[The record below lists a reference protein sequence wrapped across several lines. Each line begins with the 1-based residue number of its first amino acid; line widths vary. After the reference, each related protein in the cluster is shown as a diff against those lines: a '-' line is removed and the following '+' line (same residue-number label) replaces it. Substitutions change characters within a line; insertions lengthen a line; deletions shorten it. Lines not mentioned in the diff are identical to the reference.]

1 MEKIKVILDTDIGS
15 DIDDSECLAYLLS
28 QEKCDLVGITTV
40 SGDAIERAM
49 LASAIVKVA
58 GKSVPIHAG
67 ADKPLCAENRQPR
80 AAQKEKLPNWEH
92 DKDFKPFTAIEFLK
106 DTILANP
113 GEITLLA
120 IGPLTNI
127 GILLS
132 VYPEVIPAIKEL
144 VIMGGQFFQK
154 EEFAEWNIRCDPYAA
169 KLVFDS
175 GINMRCIGLDVTR
188 MVAMKTDEFAKH
200 FTSDILKPVYDFSEV
215 WFRDREISHFH
226 DPLAATVIFENLC
239 TFKKGTVTVDILG
252 NDEIPGGRTFF
263 KEGEGNHLVADT
275 VKPDEFFKH
284 YFEITQ

>member
-1 MEKIKVILDTDIGS
+1 MEKLKVILDTDIGS
-15 DIDDSECLAYLLS
+15 DIDDSECLAYLLC

-40 SGDAIERAM
+40 SGEPIERAM
-49 LASAIVKVA
+49 LASAIMKVS
-58 GKSVPIHAG
+58 GKKVPIHPG
-67 ADKPLCAENRQPR
+67 AEKPLCAENRQPR
-80 AAQKEKLPNWEH
+80 ASQKEKLSNWEH
-92 DKDFKPFTAIEFLK
+92 DTDFVPFSAIEFLK

-113 GEITLLA
+113 GEIVLLA

-132 VYPEVIPAIKEL
+132 AYPEVIPAVKEL
-144 VIMGGQFFQK
+144 VIMGGQFFLK

-175 GINMRCIGLDVTR
+175 GIKMRCIGLDVTR
-188 MVAMKTDEFAKH
+188 KVTMETKEFAEK

-215 WFRDREISHFH
+215 WFRNSTISTFH
-226 DPLAATVIFENLC
+226 DPLAATVLFEDLC

-252 NDEIPGGRTFF
+252 NDEVPGGRTFF
-263 KEGEGNHLVADT
+263 KEGDGNHLVADT
-275 VKPDEFFKH
+275 VKPEEFFKH